1 MYLFHLARVRPS
13 GSNRFNAQ
21 WQRSLSTAGP
31 ALRQSA
37 IKPARA
43 NEKRE
48 REGTT
53 TYVLHYGHTA
63 TPRHIAARPTRPL
76 SSLSETDGAW
86 RKDERRRKRGRER
99 EIVSESALDEEEG
112 TREKTGR
119 TYRRIHFIGRKNPP
133 GNYRQIYA
141 DTRRTTIAK
150 GISRSNVGTRET
162 PTGAVREKRGRTWE
176 NKARVDD
183 KSRLERARLIGYCKP
198 VFSQMRRN
206 VARGSETGLL

>member
-1 MYLFHLARVRPS
+1 MATIVKYCGPGVTSVGDQARS
-13 GSNRFNAQ
+13 S
-21 WQRSLSTAGP
+21 
-31 ALRQSA
+31 
-37 IKPARA
+37 
-43 NEKRE
+43 ERE
-48 REGTT
+48 RERTT

-86 RKDERRRKRGRER
+86 RKNEGPRKREGER
-99 EIVSESALDEEEG
+99 VRKSVRESALDEEEG

-162 PTGAVREKRGRTWE
+162 PTGAVREKRRRTWE
-176 NKARVDD
+176 NKAYVDD
-183 KSRLERARLIGYCKP
+183 KSRLERASLIGYQCC
-198 VFSQMRRN
+198 SRRCGETYLV
-206 VARGSETGLL
+206 VARLVSCSNLDHG